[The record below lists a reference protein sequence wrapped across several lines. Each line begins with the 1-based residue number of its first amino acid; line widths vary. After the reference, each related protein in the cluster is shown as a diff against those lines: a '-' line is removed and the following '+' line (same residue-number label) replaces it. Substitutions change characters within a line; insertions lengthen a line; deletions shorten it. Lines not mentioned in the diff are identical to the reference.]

1 MSRDEVDRPAP
12 GLRSPTEA
20 EKALIDALLAAEF
33 PGKDALRKQMAT
45 ALVRTL
51 DEDGGLEISPAE
63 ASVPAIVSRRIPVEA
78 EAEDVDGVPI
88 HLLLHVVDGMAREL
102 ELFREDGKTVQRQ
115 PSPQDLRLLV
125 L

>member
-1 MSRDEVDRPAP
+1 
-12 GLRSPTEA
+12 
-20 EKALIDALLAAEF
+20 
-33 PGKDALRKQMAT
+33 
-45 ALVRTL
+45 
-51 DEDGGLEISPAE
+51 
-63 ASVPAIVSRRIPVEA
+63 VEA